1 MAMSQ
6 RMTAKLDSKA
16 IVAELHTLN
25 ELLAT
30 HFNYVDRPR
39 YGWWVGESPYDKI
52 MDELMEEL
60 REQAGEDPHSSE
72 KA

>member
-1 MAMSQ
+1 MDMSQ
-6 RMTAKLDSKA
+6 RMIVKLLDSEA

-30 HFNYVDRPR
+30 HFNHVDRPR
-39 YGWWVGESPYDKI
+39 YGWVDKSPYDEI

-60 REQAGEDPHSSE
+60 REQAGEDPHSPE